1 MAALE
6 RLFQEAYRPVDQRKR
21 VGSYILGR
29 ILGQGRSSYV
39 RKAVDT
45 RNEQQVAIKAIAK
58 MAGRKGRQLERQCLQ
73 EVKTLLDLRHENI
86 VTLREVVETDHF
98 LYVVME
104 LIQGRTLR
112 SLLKDKFFLSES
124 EARSVVQRVTGA
136 VHYLHSKDIVHR
148 DLKPENVMLSDPN
161 GQVKVIDLGLSGSM
175 AGGELGG
182 QCGSPVYMAPEL
194 LRGQPHGP
202 PVDMWSLGV
211 VLHEL
216 VTGHVPFCPERGRRS
231 SRNYSVAAV
240 YSTIVK
246 TACRDV
252 SQGLCLSSNGA
263 AFLREL
269 LRLEANQR
277 MTSPQAI
284 THDWLTS

>member
-98 LYVVME
+98 L
-104 LIQGRTLR
+104 
-112 SLLKDKFFLSES
+112 FFLSES
-124 EARSVVQRVTGA
+124 EA
-136 VHYLHSKDIVHR
+136 R

-252 SQGLCLSSNGA
+252 SQGLCLSSSERRA
-263 AFLREL
+263 HVMLP
-269 LRLEANQR
+269 
-277 MTSPQAI
+277 T
-284 THDWLTS
+284 